1 MYILIKHHFKTID
14 LTSLI
19 LIPVMLFVFYFIHMP
34 PMFFFI
40 VTVVSFP
47 IIIYFFNHKY
57 KIDRF
62 LVSLPVHKNTI
73 INSRY
78 IFTFSLAGAILLFQV
93 MMMFVMTTLFN
104 GTQYVYSF
112 NDIVVLLCLAAI
124 IPSIA
129 IPIYHIF
136 RSFIMATTLI
146 SILFFLTMIFTLP
159 LLVDALGMEDM
170 IIFNDLDSGLSMVV
184 EEIIPYQPYLILM
197 TISVIIFYLSMMVSQ
212 KLYTIQ
218 DIKD

>member
-1 MYILIKHHFKTID
+1 MVTLIKHHFQTID

-19 LIPVMLFVFYFIHMP
+19 LIPLMLLFFYFAHMP
-34 PMFFFI
+34 PMFLFI

-73 INSRY
+73 ITSRY
-78 IFTFSLAGAILLFQV
+78 LFTVIIAVIILLYQV
-93 MMMFVMTTLFN
+93 IMMFVITTLFN

-124 IPSIA
+124 IPAIA

-136 RSFIMATTLI
+136 HSFTMATTVV
-146 SILFFLTMIFTLP
+146 SILFFLSVIFTVP
-159 LLVDALGMEDM
+159 LLVEVLGMGDM
-170 IIFNDLDSGLSMVV
+170 IIFNDLDPGLSMLV
-184 EEIIPYQPYLILM
+184 EEIIPYQPFLILM
-197 TISVIIFYLSMMVSQ
+197 MISIIIFYISMTISR
-212 KLYTIQ
+212 KLYIKR
-218 DIKD
+218 DIN

>member
-1 MYILIKHHFKTID
+1 MVTLIKHHFQTID

-19 LIPVMLFVFYFIHMP
+19 LIPMMLLFFYFAHMP
-34 PMFFFI
+34 PMFLFI

-62 LVSLPVHKNTI
+62 LVSLPVHKNAI
-73 INSRY
+73 ITSRY
-78 IFTFSLAGAILLFQV
+78 LFTVIIAVIILLYQV
-93 MMMFVMTTLFN
+93 IMMFVITTLFN

-124 IPSIA
+124 IPAIA

-136 RSFIMATTLI
+136 HSFTMATTVV
-146 SILFFLTMIFTLP
+146 SILFFLSVIFTVP
-159 LLVDALGMEDM
+159 LLVEVLGMGDM
-170 IIFNDLDSGLSMVV
+170 IIFNDLDPGLSMLV
-184 EEIIPYQPYLILM
+184 EEIIPYQPFLILM
-197 TISVIIFYLSMMVSQ
+197 MISIIIFYISMTISR
-212 KLYTIQ
+212 KLYIKR
-218 DIKD
+218 DIN

>member
-1 MYILIKHHFKTID
+1 MYTLIKHHFQTID

-19 LIPVMLFVFYFIHMP
+19 LIPVMLLFFYFAHMP
-34 PMFFFI
+34 PMFLFI

-73 INSRY
+73 ITSRY
-78 IFTFSLAGAILLFQV
+78 LFTVIIAVIILLYQV
-93 MMMFVMTTLFN
+93 IMMFVITTLFN

-112 NDIVVLLCLAAI
+112 NGIVVLLCLAAI
-124 IPSIA
+124 IPAIA

-136 RSFIMATTLI
+136 HSFTMATTVV
-146 SILFFLTMIFTLP
+146 SILFFLSVIFTVP
-159 LLVDALGMEDM
+159 LLVEVLGMGDM
-170 IIFNDLDSGLSMVV
+170 IIFNDLDPGLSMLV
-184 EEIIPYQPYLILM
+184 EEIIPYQPFLILM
-197 TISVIIFYLSMMVSQ
+197 MISIIIFYISMTISR
-212 KLYTIQ
+212 KLYIKR
-218 DIKD
+218 DIN

>member
-1 MYILIKHHFKTID
+1 MYTLIKHHFQTID

-19 LIPVMLFVFYFIHMP
+19 LIPVMLLFFYFAHMP
-34 PMFFFI
+34 PMFLFI

-73 INSRY
+73 ITSRY
-78 IFTFSLAGAILLFQV
+78 LFTVIIAVIILLYQV
-93 MMMFVMTTLFN
+93 IMMFVITTLFN

-124 IPSIA
+124 IPAIA

-136 RSFIMATTLI
+136 HSFTMATTVV
-146 SILFFLTMIFTLP
+146 SILFFLSVIFTVP
-159 LLVDALGMEDM
+159 LLVEVLGMGDM
-170 IIFNDLDSGLSMVV
+170 IIFNDLDPGLSMLV
-184 EEIIPYQPYLILM
+184 EEIIPYQPFLILM
-197 TISVIIFYLSMMVSQ
+197 MISIIIFYISMTISR
-212 KLYTIQ
+212 KLYIKR
-218 DIKD
+218 DIN